1 MVLLKY
7 LLQQGLQN
15 AKVKVVEEETP
26 LFINNRRIINMNYE
40 KEYQEEVKILND
52 INSRYDKL
60 SEEDIAGA
68 FQLQKDALQAYFR
81 WSNIKYDIKKNLKH
95 FLKKN

>member
-1 MVLLKY
+1 
-7 LLQQGLQN
+7 
-15 AKVKVVEEETP
+15 
-26 LFINNRRIINMNYE
+26 MNYE

-52 INSRYDKL
+52 IYSRYDKL

-81 WSNIKYDIKKNLKH
+81 WYNIKYDIKKNLKRGQATAVKERLEDICSY
-95 FLKKN
+95 LKHIYTSSKAVWQKAREDLRIS